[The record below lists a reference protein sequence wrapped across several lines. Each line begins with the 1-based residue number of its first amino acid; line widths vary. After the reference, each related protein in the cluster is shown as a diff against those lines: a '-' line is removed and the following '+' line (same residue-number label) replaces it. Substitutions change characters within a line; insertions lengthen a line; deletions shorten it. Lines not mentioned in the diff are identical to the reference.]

1 MGAIYNICF
10 ECELSGR
17 NHIIAPNNSLFI
29 PLYGNYHQCSR
40 ALCQSAEQR
49 PEGPPG
55 PAERGPVLELT
66 SLPWAFSLLPSLYGP
81 GSAGSL
87 FCLAPGSASVFHE
100 ILGQENLPILIW
112 QAQGHYHFRLG
123 SKQREHWVQSPPFRN
138 GDTGAQRSE
147 GTWPHHLGNLWQNW
161 DIDPDH
167 FPFPSQGFQH

>member
-1 MGAIYNICF
+1 M
-10 ECELSGR
+10 
-17 NHIIAPNNSLFI
+17 NSLAETT
-29 PLYGNYHQCSR
+29 LLHQTTVYLSLSMATITSAPEHSVRVLSRDQR
-40 ALCQSAEQR
+40 ALLGLQ
-49 PEGPPG
+49 
-55 PAERGPVLELT
+55 ERGPVLELT

-87 FCLAPGSASVFHE
+87 FCLAPGPASVFHE